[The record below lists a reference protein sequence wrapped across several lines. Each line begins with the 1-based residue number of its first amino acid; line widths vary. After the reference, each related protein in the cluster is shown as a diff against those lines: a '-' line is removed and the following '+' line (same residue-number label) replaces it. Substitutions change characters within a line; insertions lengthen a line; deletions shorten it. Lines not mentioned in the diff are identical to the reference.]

1 MGDRRHGL
9 LSLTESED
17 GHPGCQEEKG
27 PTQAH
32 AVPSLCRQSTTG
44 CQKQGSMFT
53 TPGPSLE
60 TESWPSRP
68 MPPGEQQASYRL
80 LNMFPLPG
88 LLLMMLGLEIPI
100 RDLVRPVTN
109 SSHVWGSSP
118 EGPEEA
124 GGQEPKCICSA
135 VSNGHLHR

>member
-60 TESWPSRP
+60 TESRPSRRCH
-68 MPPGEQQASYRL
+68 QASSRL
-80 LNMFPLPG
+80 PIASSTCSLCPG

-109 SSHVWGSSP
+109 CSHVWGSPP

-124 GGQEPKCICSA
+124 GGQEPKYICSA